1 MTLAI
6 QSFDA
11 ADVPTVL
18 VAQQAGERIRL
29 VRLLLGCTQPSSV
42 RLLSFPVSGVE
53 QMLTPSLLWPAN
65 RVVRLDLSP
74 PFALTTRPGERLAL
88 LPEFPTSGA
97 TFKVGAWFEYI
108 D

>member
-6 QSFDA
+6 QSFEA

-18 VAQQAGERIRL
+18 VSHQVGRRIRL
-29 VRLLLGCTQPSSV
+29 LRLLLGCTQPSSA
-42 RLLSFPVSGVE
+42 RLLSFPVLGVE

-74 PFALTTRPGERLAL
+74 RFALMTRPGERLAL
-88 LPEFPTSGA
+88 LTDFPTSGA
-97 TFKVGAWFEYI
+97 TFKVGVWFEYI